1 MYPEFLVIYI
11 GLGVVN
17 VLLAAVLVLL
27 IKLLRSGSAVPR
39 QVTYQPPAA
48 STVPARPAA
57 APAAA
62 AEAAAGERV
71 AFCKVC
77 AAELSPTQRFCPKC
91 GTRR

>member
-11 GLGVVN
+11 GLGVVIL
-17 VLLAAVLVLL
+17 LLAAVLVLL

-39 QVTYQPPAA
+39 Q
-48 STVPARPAA
+48 
-57 APAAA
+57 A

>member
-11 GLGVVN
+11 GLGVVIL
-17 VLLAAVLVLL
+17 LLAAVLVLL

-48 STVPARPAA
+48 AAVPARPA
-57 APAAA
+57 
-62 AEAAAGERV
+62 AAAGERV

-77 AAELSPTQRFCPKC
+77 AAELSPRSVSAPSA
-91 GTRR
+91 GPGADGEARA

>member
-11 GLGVVN
+11 GLGVVIL
-17 VLLAAVLVLL
+17 LLAAVLVLL
-27 IKLLRSGSAVPR
+27 IELPRSGSAVPR

-48 STVPARPAA
+48 AAVPARPAA
-57 APAAA
+57 ASA
-62 AEAAAGERV
+62 AAAGERV

>member
-11 GLGVVN
+11 GLGVVIL
-17 VLLAAVLVLL
+17 LLAAVLVLL

-39 QVTYQPPAA
+39 QVTYQPP
-48 STVPARPAA
+48 
-57 APAAA
+57 A

>member
-11 GLGVVN
+11 GLGVVIL
-17 VLLAAVLVLL
+17 LLAAVLVLL

-39 QVTYQPPAA
+39 QVTYQPPA
-48 STVPARPAA
+48 
-57 APAAA
+57 
-62 AEAAAGERV
+62 AAAGERV

>member
-11 GLGVVN
+11 GLGVVIL
-17 VLLAAVLVLL
+17 LLAAVLVLL

-57 APAAA
+57 A